1 MKCISFGK
9 IDKKLLIPVVG
20 GLTTLIYKYIVKN
33 NPKYKILTQN
43 PFLVSIYVAFGMIL
57 AIIPHLI
64 LKNRSKKDSNNQR
77 KLIEHSKL
85 NIELIVD
92 DYDIFDRTKF
102 AKFRF
107 IFYSTVFDFAQ
118 SLLYSLFALNNSFN
132 LWNFDILLFS
142 LFSYLM
148 LKTKLYRHQYISMI
162 IIIILGFGLNITEA
176 YKDDTENTSG
186 AFEIIMIFISEICFS
201 FGIVIIKY
209 NMEKNYCNP
218 YEICI
223 WEGAIGFIIN
233 LICLIAFNLS
243 ALTIDGIKY
252 PDNIIE
258 YVENFNY
265 NDFIVCFTITIAH
278 FFVNTSL
285 LLTCHYFTPTHT
297 LIIFIIKDCHLYL
310 RSSEN
315 VFLNISGFLILILIA
330 LSFLIF
336 IEIIEINICN
346 ISYNTKKNIEI
357 RSRKE
362 SSNDFIA
369 LLPSNEEEEEEEKE
383 DEDNKD
389 ENMFPLV
396 SN

>member
-1 MKCISFGK
+1 MKCITFGK
-9 IDKKLLIPVVG
+9 IDKKLLIPVIG
-20 GLTTLIYKYIVKN
+20 GLVTLIYKYIVKY
-33 NPKYKILTQN
+33 NPKYKIATQN
-43 PFLVSIYVAFGMIL
+43 PFLLDIYAAFSMIL

-176 YKDDTENTSG
+176 YKDDTENTSS
-186 AFEIIMIFISEICFS
+186 AFEITMIFISEMCYS
-201 FGIVIIKY
+201 LSIVIIKY
-209 NMEKNYCNP
+209 NMEKNYCGP
-218 YEICI
+218 YEVCI

-243 ALTIDGIKY
+243 GLTIDGIKY

-369 LLPSNEEEEEEEKE
+369 LLPSNEEEEEKE

>member
-176 YKDDTENTSG
+176 YKDDTENTSS
-186 AFEIIMIFISEICFS
+186 AFEITMIFISEICFS

-209 NMEKNYCNP
+209 NMEKNYSNP

-233 LICLIAFNLS
+233 LICLVSFNLS
-243 ALTIDGIKY
+243 GLTIDGIKY
-252 PDNIIE
+252 PDNIKE
-258 YVENFNY
+258 YLENFDY

-278 FFVNTSL
+278 FFLNISL

-330 LSFLIF
+330 LAFLIF

-346 ISYNTKKNIEI
+346 ISYDTKKNIEI

-362 SSNDFIA
+362 SLIEFKPI
-369 LLPSNEEEEEEEKE
+369 LPSNEKE
-383 DEDNKD
+383 DEK
-389 ENMFPLV
+389 ENDDKTETTFSLV
-396 SN
+396 LHKKK

>member
-1 MKCISFGK
+1 MKCINFGK
-9 IDKKLLIPVVG
+9 FDKKLLIPVIG
-20 GLTTLIYKYIVKN
+20 GLITLIYKYIVKN
-33 NPKYKILTQN
+33 NPKFKMLAQN
-43 PFLVSIYVAFGMIL
+43 PFLVNIYVAFGMIL
-57 AIIPHLI
+57 AIIPYLI
-64 LKNRSKKDSNNQR
+64 FKHRTKNVSNSSNILR
-77 KLIEHSKL
+77 NESKL
-85 NIELIVD
+85 SIKLRVVD
-92 DYDIFDRTKF
+92 RDIFNKKKF
-102 AKFRF
+102 AKIRF

-118 SLLYSLFALNNSFN
+118 TLLCALFALNNSFN
-132 LWNFDILLFS
+132 LWNFDIILF
-142 LFSYLM
+142 
-148 LKTKLYRHQYISMI
+148 SMI

-209 NMEKNYCNP
+209 NMEKNYSNP
-218 YEICI
+218 YEVCI

-362 SSNDFIA
+362 SLIEFKPI
-369 LLPSNEEEEEEEKE
+369 LPSNEKE
-383 DEDNKD
+383 DEKENDD
-389 ENMFPLV
+389 ETETTFSLV
-396 SN
+396 LHKKK

>member
-176 YKDDTENTSG
+176 YKDDTENTSS
-186 AFEIIMIFISEICFS
+186 AFEITMIFISEMCYS
-201 FGIVIIKY
+201 LSIVIIKY
-209 NMEKNYCNP
+209 NMEKNYCGP
-218 YEICI
+218 YEVCI

-233 LICLIAFNLS
+233 LICLVAFNLS
-243 ALTIDGIKY
+243 GLTIDGIKY

-265 NDFIVCFTITIAH
+265 NDLIVCFTITIAH

-369 LLPSNEEEEEEEKE
+369 LLPSNEEEEEKE

>member
-209 NMEKNYCNP
+209 NMEKNYSNP

-233 LICLIAFNLS
+233 LICLVSFNLS
-243 ALTIDGIKY
+243 GLTIDGIKY

-278 FFVNTSL
+278 FFLNISL

-330 LSFLIF
+330 LAFLIF

-346 ISYNTKKNIEI
+346 ISYDTKKNIEI

-362 SSNDFIA
+362 SLIEFKPI
-369 LLPSNEEEEEEEKE
+369 LPSNEKE
-383 DEDNKD
+383 DEKENDDNT
-389 ENMFPLV
+389 ETTFSLV
-396 SN
+396 LHKKK

>member
-176 YKDDTENTSG
+176 YKDDTENTSS
-186 AFEIIMIFISEICFS
+186 AFEITMIFISEICFS

-209 NMEKNYCNP
+209 NMEKNYSNP

-233 LICLIAFNLS
+233 LICLVSFNLS
-243 ALTIDGIKY
+243 GLTIDGIKY
-252 PDNIIE
+252 PDNIKE
-258 YVENFNY
+258 YLENFDY

-278 FFVNTSL
+278 FFLNISL

-330 LSFLIF
+330 LAFLIF

-346 ISYNTKKNIEI
+346 ISYDTKKNIEI

-362 SSNDFIA
+362 SLIEFKPI
-369 LLPSNEEEEEEEKE
+369 LPSNEKE
-383 DEDNKD
+383 DEKENDDNT
-389 ENMFPLV
+389 ETTFSLV
-396 SN
+396 LHKKK

>member
-1 MKCISFGK
+1 MKCINFGK
-9 IDKKLLIPVVG
+9 FDKKLLIPVIG
-20 GLTTLIYKYIVKN
+20 GLITLIYKYIVKN

-186 AFEIIMIFISEICFS
+186 AFEITMIFISEICFS

-209 NMEKNYCNP
+209 NMEKNYSNP

-233 LICLIAFNLS
+233 LICLVSFNLS
-243 ALTIDGIKY
+243 GLTIDGIKY
-252 PDNIIE
+252 PDNIKE
-258 YVENFNY
+258 YLENFDY

-330 LSFLIF
+330 LAFLIF

-369 LLPSNEEEEEEEKE
+369 LLPSNEEEEKE

-396 SN
+396 SI

>member
-1 MKCISFGK
+1 MKYISFGK

-33 NPKYKILTQN
+33 NPKFKMLAQN
-43 PFLVSIYVAFGMIL
+43 PFLVNIYVAFGMIL

-176 YKDDTENTSG
+176 YKDDTENTSS
-186 AFEIIMIFISEICFS
+186 AFEITMIFISEMCYS
-201 FGIVIIKY
+201 LSIVIIKY
-209 NMEKNYCNP
+209 NMEKNYCGP
-218 YEICI
+218 YEVCI

-233 LICLIAFNLS
+233 LICLVSFNLS
-243 ALTIDGIKY
+243 GLTIDGIKY
-252 PDNIIE
+252 PDNIKE
-258 YVENFNY
+258 YLENFDY

-278 FFVNTSL
+278 FFLNISL

-330 LSFLIF
+330 LAFLIF

-346 ISYNTKKNIEI
+346 ISYDTKKNIEI

-369 LLPSNEEEEEEEKE
+369 LLPSNEEEEKE

>member
-209 NMEKNYCNP
+209 NMEKNYCGP
-218 YEICI
+218 YEVCI

-369 LLPSNEEEEEEEKE
+369 LLPSNEEEEKE

-396 SN
+396 SI

>member
-176 YKDDTENTSG
+176 YKDDTENTSS
-186 AFEIIMIFISEICFS
+186 AFEITMIFISEMCYS
-201 FGIVIIKY
+201 LSIVIIKY
-209 NMEKNYCNP
+209 NMEKNYCGP
-218 YEICI
+218 YEVCI

-243 ALTIDGIKY
+243 TLTIDGIKY

-369 LLPSNEEEEEEEKE
+369 LLPSNEEEEKE

>member
-132 LWNFDILLFS
+132 LWNFDIILFS

-209 NMEKNYCNP
+209 NMEKNYSNP

-233 LICLIAFNLS
+233 LICLVSFNLS
-243 ALTIDGIKY
+243 GLTIDGIKY
-252 PDNIIE
+252 PDNIKE
-258 YVENFNY
+258 YLENFDY

-278 FFVNTSL
+278 FFLNISL

-369 LLPSNEEEEEEEKE
+369 LLPSNEEEEKE

-396 SN
+396 SI

>member
-1 MKCISFGK
+1 MKCINFGK
-9 IDKKLLIPVVG
+9 FDKKLLIPVIG
-20 GLTTLIYKYIVKN
+20 GLITLIYKYIVKN
-33 NPKYKILTQN
+33 NPKFKMLAQN
-43 PFLVSIYVAFGMIL
+43 PFLVNIYVAFGMIL
-57 AIIPHLI
+57 AIIPYLI
-64 LKNRSKKDSNNQR
+64 FKHRTKNVSNSSNILR
-77 KLIEHSKL
+77 NESKL
-85 NIELIVD
+85 SIKLRVVD
-92 DYDIFDRTKF
+92 RDIFNKKKF
-102 AKFRF
+102 AKIRF

-209 NMEKNYCNP
+209 NMEKNYCGP
-218 YEICI
+218 YEVCI

-362 SSNDFIA
+362 SLIEFKPI
-369 LLPSNEEEEEEEKE
+369 LPSNEKE
-383 DEDNKD
+383 DEK
-389 ENMFPLV
+389 ENDDKTETTFSLV
-396 SN
+396 LHK

>member
-1 MKCISFGK
+1 
-9 IDKKLLIPVVG
+9 
-20 GLTTLIYKYIVKN
+20 
-33 NPKYKILTQN
+33 
-43 PFLVSIYVAFGMIL
+43 
-57 AIIPHLI
+57 
-64 LKNRSKKDSNNQR
+64 
-77 KLIEHSKL
+77 
-85 NIELIVD
+85 
-92 DYDIFDRTKF
+92 
-102 AKFRF
+102 
-107 IFYSTVFDFAQ
+107 
-118 SLLYSLFALNNSFN
+118 
-132 LWNFDILLFS
+132 
-142 LFSYLM
+142 
-148 LKTKLYRHQYISMI
+148 MI

-176 YKDDTENTSG
+176 YKDDTENTSS
-186 AFEIIMIFISEICFS
+186 AFEITMIFISEMCYS
-201 FGIVIIKY
+201 LSIVIIKY
-209 NMEKNYCNP
+209 NMEKNYCGP

-369 LLPSNEEEEEEEKE
+369 LLPSNEEEEKE

-396 SN
+396 SI